1 MISVSYS
8 LWSENTN
15 NLCDQIFF
23 SLDWRDWMQ
32 DQINENLK
40 LTNQDLGNIESKIM
54 KIKENLIACVIMNV
68 IRNLNEKDKRSLR

>member
-1 MISVSYS
+1 
-8 LWSENTN
+8 
-15 NLCDQIFF
+15 
-23 SLDWRDWMQ
+23 MQ

-68 IRNLNEKDKRSLR
+68 IRNLNEKDKRSLRKFCDFVVSEKMAQKEEGEINFYTHGINP